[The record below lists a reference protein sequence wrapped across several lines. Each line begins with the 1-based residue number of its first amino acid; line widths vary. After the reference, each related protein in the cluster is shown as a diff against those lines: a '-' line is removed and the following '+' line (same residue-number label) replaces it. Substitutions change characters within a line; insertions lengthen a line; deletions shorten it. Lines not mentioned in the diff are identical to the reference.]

1 MAVAN
6 SFPYNK
12 QGVSGKI
19 KKANVLN
26 KMSVLSTL
34 PIEFK
39 STWKT
44 DNLSSDS
51 TANNKIKLPLLI
63 TGTYNFTVNWGDGNT
78 DLITSWNQSQVTH
91 TYGTIGTYEISI
103 TGTCNGWSFNNDGD
117 ILKLLSILSWG
128 VLIPKSELNGG
139 QFYGCSNLNLNA
151 VSDVLNLTGITN
163 FTSFF
168 NDCSS
173 ITTVNFID
181 DWNVSGITNMALMF
195 SGCSNFNQS
204 LNSWDV
210 SNVTEM
216 YYMFIYCSLFNGNI
230 SNWNTVNVISM
241 NAMFGGCSNFNQSLN
256 SWDIGIVTD
265 MGSMFALCAN
275 FNQPLN
281 DWDVSSVYNMQAM
294 FSGCSNF
301 NQPLN
306 DWIVSN
312 VGIMAN
318 MFQNATNFN
327 QDLFS
332 WNVSNV
338 ESMSNMFFGATAFN
352 YKLSN
357 WDVSKVADFL
367 NFMGDKTPATYSAI
381 NLAETYNAWS
391 ALTLTGSLNISFGSA
406 KYDSSGS
413 SGRLIL
419 TTFPNFWTITDGGVL

>member
-26 KMSVLSTL
+26 KMSVLSIL
-34 PIEFK
+34 PVEFK

-44 DNLSSDS
+44 DNLSTES
-51 TANNKIKLPLLI
+51 TENNKVKLPLLI

-195 SGCSNFNQS
+195 SGCSNFNQ
-204 LNSWDV
+204 
-210 SNVTEM
+210 
-216 YYMFIYCSLFNGNI
+216 
-230 SNWNTVNVISM
+230 
-241 NAMFGGCSNFNQSLN
+241 
-256 SWDIGIVTD
+256 
-265 MGSMFALCAN
+265 
-275 FNQPLN
+275 
-281 DWDVSSVYNMQAM
+281 
-294 FSGCSNF
+294 
-301 NQPLN
+301 PLN